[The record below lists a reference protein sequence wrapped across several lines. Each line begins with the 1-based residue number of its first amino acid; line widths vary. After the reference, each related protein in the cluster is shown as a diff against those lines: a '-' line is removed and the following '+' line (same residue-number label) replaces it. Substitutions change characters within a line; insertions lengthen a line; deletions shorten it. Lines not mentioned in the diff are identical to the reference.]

1 MNRLGILAMFLLLA
15 LLVSPATAH
24 ALDVYVLSGG
34 DATTD
39 QALVNALTARG
50 HAPTLGV
57 QSIVFDGT
65 QATLTDFDVVVL
77 QNNHNW
83 AGSSMPVA
91 GQDAIVSFVSG
102 GGGLVTT
109 EWLIWNIN
117 SAGKHQNLSP
127 IVPVTGGP
135 FNHATNTTYTQQT
148 ADPVVGNG
156 MPGSF
161 TFSVNNISGSESFL
175 AAKVGATVFYSST
188 NDNASTP
195 SSWHGVVGGPHGL
208 GRVISFSTFVSSVE
222 MANADYARLFVN
234 SVEWA
239 GKLGAARIG
248 HFLCYKAKL
257 TKGAPKFQ
265 AFGIGLSDQ
274 FESGDFDV
282 TKPVSLCNPADKR
295 GEGIVDPDTHLA
307 GYEIKLTA
315 TTPKQPAH
323 VKQTNLKITNQFHSG
338 ANPLSVDTVKPDR
351 LLVPTAKSLSAQ
363 PPAPDPATHDVD
375 HYKCYKVKVTPKT
388 PKFVPILAVTVE
400 DQFTTPAKR
409 YDIKKPTRLCTPAD
423 KEHPAGTDTVA
434 RHPAVHLMCYQAAL
448 TKEKPAQSKHVPV
461 VGIFVENQFDPER
474 LDSVKEEELCVPS
487 AKTVSGSPAAT
498 ATTAAADDDED
509 VVTDDE
515 DDD

>member
-1 MNRLGILAMFLLLA
+1 MPTLSPLGDRVPAHRSLGLTRPPLPRPSSRKFGGTRRECLA
-15 LLVSPATAH
+15 P
-24 ALDVYVLSGG
+24 
-34 DATTD
+34 
-39 QALVNALTARG
+39 RR
-50 HAPTLGV
+50 APTCAECGKRV
-57 QSIVFDGT
+57 EHGEP
-65 QATLTDFDVVVL
+65 
-77 QNNHNW
+77 HYRE
-83 AGSSMPVA
+83 
-91 GQDAIVSFVSG
+91 
-102 GGGLVTT
+102 GLA
-109 EWLIWNIN
+109 WL
-117 SAGKHQNLSP
+117 H
-127 IVPVTGGP
+127 
-135 FNHATNTTYTQQT
+135 
-148 ADPVVGNG
+148 
-156 MPGSF
+156 
-161 TFSVNNISGSESFL
+161 L
-175 AAKVGATVFYSST
+175 A
-188 NDNASTP
+188 
-195 SSWHGVVGGPHGL
+195 
-208 GRVISFSTFVSSVE
+208 
-222 MANADYARLFVN
+222 
-234 SVEWA
+234 
-239 GKLGAARIG
+239 
-248 HFLCYKAKL
+248 CYKAKL

-448 TKEKPAQSKHVPV
+448 TKEKPAQPKHVPV